1 MLTLYSL
8 LRSKRTLYISYNE
21 PQESLVKKAQLA
33 CGDCYKNLTVYR
45 ALSGSIENVY
55 SEMLNA
61 LKDGMAVALD
71 SVDAFLATSGLK
83 TERSLLQLIYESTKI
98 NRGRLLLIYE
108 GINKEGESIKFLAD
122 AYLKLD
128 TTYILGL
135 PVRRINVIK
144 DRDYPT
150 SIYPFY
156 YTLRGRFEMITTNP
170 IFDLS
175 ELFTKKVKPWNRP
188 SGEKSVM
195 RRYEMFHYVL
205 DSSVNVTFEKLYRLW
220 LAVDYLYH
228 GRAPV
233 IIARPEESPDDLSN
247 TFAKMSGGKE
257 ARVVELTGMPLS
269 DAKIIISNANDNGV
283 VVFDPLIWEKEAI
296 KQPELTESAPAK

>member
-1 MLTLYSL
+1 MRQLDFRTPCQIASTESYTVLIEGEPGVGKTTLALYSS
-8 LRSKRTLYISYNE
+8 LRSRRTLYISYNE
-21 PQESLVKKAQLA
+21 PQDSLLKKAQLA

-61 LKDGMAVALD
+61 LKDGMAVVLD
-71 SVDAFLATSGLK
+71 SVDAFLATSELK
-83 TERSLLQLIYESTKI
+83 TERSLMQLIYEATKI
-98 NRGRLLLIYE
+98 NRGTLLLIYE

-135 PVRRINVIK
+135 PVRKINVVK

-156 YTLRGRFEMITTNP
+156 YTLRGGFEMITNP
-170 IFDLS
+170 IFNYS

-188 SGEKSVM
+188 
-195 RRYEMFHYVL
+195 
-205 DSSVNVTFEKLYRLW
+205 
-220 LAVDYLYH
+220 
-228 GRAPV
+228 
-233 IIARPEESPDDLSN
+233 
-247 TFAKMSGGKE
+247 FAEIHVGG
-257 ARVVELTGMPLS
+257 L
-269 DAKIIISNANDNGV
+269 
-283 VVFDPLIWEKEAI
+283 
-296 KQPELTESAPAK
+296 